1 MSLLLLSVCSFFL
14 GGARASSTSLR
25 CLSFHHNCT
34 AGLASQLDKG
44 GPVVAI
50 RSRLSRRSSPTH
62 VRLFVF
68 ITLSWENTHSTWPLL
83 IGRQS
88 NSSIIPR
95 MLPQFLA
102 LGLLNSFHQTVLLSC
117 VTKSNYRLAWSVILS
132 HSSCNRDMLMLAC
145 SKGTLNRNESC
156 SVE

>member
-1 MSLLLLSVCSFFL
+1 MQVLSGWCPCIF
-14 GGARASSTSLR
+14 STSLR
-25 CLSFHHNCT
+25 CLSLHHNCT

-50 RSRLSRRSSPTH
+50 RSRLSRRSSPKH

-68 ITLSWENTHSTWPLL
+68 ITLSWENTRSTWPLL

-88 NSSIIPR
+88 NSSISPR
-95 MLPQFLA
+95 MLHQFLA

-117 VTKSNYRLAWSVILS
+117 ASIALHGLSYHPIPLAIEI
-132 HSSCNRDMLMLAC
+132 C
-145 SKGTLNRNESC
+145 
-156 SVE
+156 